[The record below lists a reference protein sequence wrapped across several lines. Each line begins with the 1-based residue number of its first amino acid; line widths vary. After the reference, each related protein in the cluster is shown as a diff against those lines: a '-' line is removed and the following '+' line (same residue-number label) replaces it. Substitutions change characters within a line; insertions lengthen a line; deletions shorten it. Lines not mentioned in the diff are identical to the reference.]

1 VFRLGYIAQELLR
14 RRGRAVLTALGL
26 GLGIAL
32 VVAVTSLSR
41 GLDRAQDQVFAPLA
55 GVGTDLLV
63 SRPIDLGGKGGGGAG
78 FAAIAALP
86 KAEQKALQNENQ
98 DAFVDPATLGKPG
111 DPFVADSFLPAT
123 QLTFPEALAGGIG
136 KVPVVADVG
145 RALTVLLVHAEGK
158 VPAQRGAGFS
168 GGDIQISTATVAGVQ
183 AGRPRLGL
191 ITPRQITRGRFLA
204 AHTPRREAVLAESYA
219 ARRKLRVGSALELD
233 KQRYHVV
240 GIARPPIGTQTADVY
255 LDLPVLQRVAKRKGR
270 VNLLLVRARKGT
282 QVAGLQKTVEKFI
295 PGIVAASSKDLAD
308 TVQGSLVGAQD
319 LRGRLATLLAIV
331 ALVASI
337 GIAALLVLASVAKRT
352 RELGTL
358 RALGWTRARV
368 VGLVL
373 GESAA
378 LGLFGAVIGTAL
390 GIGAAALVSAVVPPL
405 KATAQQALDFS
416 AVFGAGQSKPPT
428 ARIPLEAPVDA
439 RLVVLSVVL
448 AIAAGLLAGAA
459 GAIRAARLR
468 PAEALRRLD

>member
-41 GLDRAQDQVFAPLA
+41 GLDRAQDEVFAPLA

-63 SRPIDLGGKGGGGAG
+63 SRPVDLGDNPG
-78 FAAIAALP
+78 FAAIATLP
-86 KAEQKALQNENQ
+86 KDEQKALEEENK
-98 DAFVDPATLGKPG
+98 DAFVDPADLGEPG
-111 DPFVADSFLPAT
+111 EDFSADSFLPAT
-123 QLTFPEALAGGIG
+123 QLTFPEALTAGLRN
-136 KVPVVADVG
+136 VPQVADIG

-168 GGDIQISTATVAGVQ
+168 GGDIRIATATVAGVE
-183 AGRPRLGL
+183 AGRPTLGL
-191 ITPRQITRGRFLA
+191 ITPKQVTKGRFL
-204 AHTPRREAVLAESYA
+204 RGGREVVLTESYA
-219 ARRKLRVGSALELD
+219 ARLKKPVGSALELD
-233 KQRYHVV
+233 GKRFRVV
-240 GIARPPIGTQTADVY
+240 GLAQPPIGTQTADVY
-255 LDLPVLQRVAKRKGR
+255 LDLPVLQRVADRRGR
-270 VNLLLVRARKGT
+270 VNLLLVRARKGSE
-282 QVAGLQKTVEKFI
+282 VAGLARTVERFI
-295 PGIVAASSKDLAD
+295 PGIVAASSKDLAA
-308 TVQGSLVGAQD
+308 TVNGSLVGAQD
-319 LRGRLATLLAIV
+319 LRSRLATLLAIV

-358 RALGWTRARV
+358 RALGWTRGRV

-378 LGLFGAVIGTAL
+378 LGLLGAVIGTAI
-390 GIGAAALVSAVVPPL
+390 GIGAAALVSEVVPPL

-416 AVFGAGQSKPPT
+416 AVFGSGQSKPPT
-428 ARIPLEAPVDA
+428 ASIPLEAPVDA
-439 RLVVLSVVL
+439 RLVLLSVGL
-448 AIAAGLLAGAA
+448 AVGAGLLAGAA